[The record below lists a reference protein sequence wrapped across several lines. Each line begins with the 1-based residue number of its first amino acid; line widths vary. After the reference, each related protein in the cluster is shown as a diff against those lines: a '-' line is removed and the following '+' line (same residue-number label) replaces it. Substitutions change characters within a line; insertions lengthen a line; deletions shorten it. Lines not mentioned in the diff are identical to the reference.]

1 MPTLSVK
8 KDEIVHLIEQ
18 LDKKT
23 KSEIFE
29 FLKPQVLSGRWKSL
43 FNRIDKKTKKKPISK
58 ETINQEVECARK
70 EMSFRSR

>member
-8 KDEIVHLIEQ
+8 KDEIVNLIEQ

-29 FLKPQVLSGRWKSL
+29 FLKPQVLSIRWKSL
-43 FNRIDKKTKKKPISK
+43 FTGIDKKTKKNPISEK
-58 ETINQEVECARK
+58 TINQEVECARK
-70 EMSFRSR
+70 EMSSRSS

>member
-8 KDEIVHLIEQ
+8 KNEIVNLIEQ

-29 FLKPQVLSGRWKSL
+29 FLKPQVLSIRWKSL
-43 FNRIDKKTKKKPISK
+43 FNRIDKKTKKNPISDK
-58 ETINQEVECARK
+58 TINQEVECARK
-70 EMSFRSR
+70 EMSSRSS

>member
-8 KDEIVHLIEQ
+8 KDEIVNLIEQ

-29 FLKPQVLSGRWKSL
+29 FLKPQVLSIRWKSL
-43 FNRIDKKTKKKPISK
+43 FTRIDKKTNKNPISEK
-58 ETINQEVECARK
+58 TINQEVECARK
-70 EMSFRSR
+70 EMSSRSS